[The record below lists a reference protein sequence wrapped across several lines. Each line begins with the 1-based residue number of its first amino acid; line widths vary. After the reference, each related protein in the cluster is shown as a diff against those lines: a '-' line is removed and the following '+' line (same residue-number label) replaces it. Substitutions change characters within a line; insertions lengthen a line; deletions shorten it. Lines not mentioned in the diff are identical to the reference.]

1 MSKLPRKIREG
12 LIKWHDAYTKT
23 PEGNTRIN
31 EYGVKF
37 NDINKIQNIIERN
50 QRSIQNIK
58 ELKMHNK
65 QNYALKEILDFSE
78 VYIKPTN

>member
-50 QRSIQNIK
+50 QRIK
-58 ELKMHNK
+58 
-65 QNYALKEILDFSE
+65 I
-78 VYIKPTN
+78 